1 MITNQYTFNGDGQR
15 VGIVDS
21 QGTKKPIWDGENILL
36 ETDGSDVT
44 QVVYTLEPA
53 GYGNLVSQRRGST
66 TSTYLFDALGSTRKL
81 TDSAGAVTDSYD
93 YRAYGET
100 YQSSG
105 STVNV
110 FRWVGEL
117 GYYFDVD
124 RDAYYLRARPY
135 RPALARFLSQDP
147 IGFEGSEWNLYEYA
161 INNPLMN
168 SDPTGLICRIHVH
181 CRPVFGFGPQH
192 CGITACLNGVC
203 SQYDG
208 TGGDENQ
215 IVVTPGMQNPNRGCT
230 GLGTNHPD
238 SVCQC
243 IDRYRFKFNPYRLPR
258 DQFQGNSNWTLSCMA
273 SYCGLKLT
281 WGPSGA
287 PYGYD
292 DPKCKRYVCT
302 TVPGGSS
309 ISVCVEWYRCPS

>member
-117 GYYFDVD
+117 GYYFDVE
-124 RDAYYLRARPY
+124 REAYYLRARPY
-135 RPALARFLSQDP
+135 NLALARFLSRDP
-147 IGFEGSEWNLYEYA
+147 IGFEGSPWNLYQYA
-161 INNPLMN
+161 SSMPTVLVG
-168 SDPTGLICRIHVH
+168 PTGAVWWNPWSWWRPPPTSPTCIDICSGCCTEGTALYATCILVCNKVSGCISTVSVCKKLICAEKQPAKKKRLIES
-181 CRPVFGFGPQH
+181 CLAICASTCASNPN
-192 CGITACLNGVC
+192 ACLDIPQ
-203 SQYDG
+203 S
-208 TGGDENQ
+208 
-215 IVVTPGMQNPNRGCT
+215 
-230 GLGTNHPD
+230 
-238 SVCQC
+238 
-243 IDRYRFKFNPYRLPR
+243 
-258 DQFQGNSNWTLSCMA
+258 
-273 SYCGLKLT
+273 
-281 WGPSGA
+281 
-287 PYGYD
+287 
-292 DPKCKRYVCT
+292 
-302 TVPGGSS
+302 
-309 ISVCVEWYRCPS
+309 